1 MRGSVLIA
9 YEEGKQTFGN
19 PLYTITI
26 NGTDTRDYQWS
37 EANSLYSTYIFSGNT
52 LSVSVTDAGY
62 GQIPYINVFLTEYT
76 NDAIGDDQGLKTTQL
91 TGVTGN
97 NQFGYLE
104 ILNLPINPSANCYDF
119 IVTVSAGVTQ
129 GCAPFGTLTGFT
141 GSGSLYTTTCEIK
154 TKNIGVSSFDSGEP
168 YIGVY
173 SQFTNTGYVGSVG
186 GSTNIGPVIRLDRA
200 YTQPD
205 GSFNSKLALG
215 TNAIVNDIEIQNDGM
230 VLVGCGFITGTTGNS
245 LSRLTTTGA
254 LDPLFTR
261 YSFSNS
267 IGFISELVTDVVQQ
281 SDGKIITTGTFE
293 TISGL
298 TYNRY
303 VRFNYDGTI
312 DNTYYS
318 GGTGTGFSGLMNC
331 EIDVRNNKVYYFGTL
346 LTTFGGSQFGA
357 ILRLNTDGT
366 LDTTFNGT
374 GRGGF
379 SRVGLLSGCVV
390 NSIKVLPDGKI
401 LCVGGFTSYNGE
413 YVRGVAM
420 LNEDGTLDTTFNS
433 GGYGWL
439 NQGLLFIA
447 APTENVDA
455 DENAYLIVGG
465 WTGSSYNDVAIP
477 NGIFFINKDGSL
489 GNNTNLGTGIGGT
502 AKTVK
507 LLPNGSYLITGNI
520 TSFNGTP
527 ITNGGFVQISSTGQ
541 LQNC

>member
-9 YEEGKQTFGN
+9 YEEGKQSFGI
-19 PLYTITI
+19 PLYQIVI

-52 LSVSVTDAGY
+52 LSTSVLSAGY
-62 GQIPYINVFLTEYT
+62 GQIPYINVFLVEYT
-76 NDAIGDDQGLKTTQL
+76 NDSVNGDNGLKTTQL

-97 NQFGYLE
+97 NQFGFLN
-104 ILNLPINPSANCYDF
+104 LTNLPINPSANCYDF
-119 IVTVSAGVTQ
+119 IVVVSMGVTQ

-141 GSGSLYTTTCEIK
+141 GSGLVYSTTSEIK
-154 TKNIGVSSFDSGEP
+154 TKNVGVLQQNEGEV
-168 YIGVY
+168 YVGVF
-173 SQFTNTGYVGSVG
+173 SQFTNTGYIAGLG
-186 GSTNIGPVIRLDRA
+186 GTTNIGPVIRLERTYA
-200 YTQPD
+200 QTSA
-205 GSFNSKLALG
+205 GFNSKLALG

-230 VLVGCGFITGTTGNS
+230 VLVGSGVPTGFTGNS

-254 LDPLFTR
+254 LDPSFTR
-261 YSFSNS
+261 YTFLTPTNP
-267 IGFISELVTDVVQQ
+267 FELVTDVVQQ
-281 SDGKIITTGTFE
+281 SDGKIIVSGNFSE
-293 TISGL
+293 ISGL

-303 VRFNYDGTI
+303 ARFNYNGTI

-318 GGTGTGFSGLMNC
+318 GGTDTGFSSSVVNC
-331 EIDVRNNKVYYFGTL
+331 EIDVRNNKVYYFGL
-346 LTTFGGSQFGA
+346 LTSTFNGSQFGA
-357 ILRLNTDGT
+357 ILRLNTNGQ

-379 SRVGLLSGCVV
+379 SRVGASCVV
-390 NSIKVLPDGKI
+390 NSVKVLSNGKI
-401 LCVGGFTSYNGE
+401 LCIGGFTSYNGQ

-439 NQGLLFIA
+439 NQGTLFVA
-447 APTENVDA
+447 FPTENVDA

-477 NGIFFINKDGSL
+477 NGIFFLNKDGSL

-502 AKTVK
+502 AKTAK

>member
-9 YEEGKQTFGN
+9 YEEGKQSFGI
-19 PLYTITI
+19 PLYEIKI

-52 LSVSVTDAGY
+52 LSASVQSAGY
-62 GQIPYINVFLTEYT
+62 GQIPYINVFLVEYT
-76 NDAIGDDQGLKTTQL
+76 NDDVNGDGGTKTTQL

-97 NQFGYLE
+97 NQFGFLDVNN
-104 ILNLPINPSANCYDF
+104 IPINPSANCYDF
-119 IVTVSAGVTQ
+119 IVVVSAGVTQ
-129 GCAPFGTLTGFT
+129 GCAPFGTLTGLT
-141 GSGSLYTTTCEIK
+141 GSGLLYTTTSEIK
-154 TKNIGVSSFDSGEP
+154 TKNIGVNTFNIGQP
-168 YIGVY
+168 YIGVL
-173 SQFTNTGYVGSVG
+173 SQFTNTGYFGSIG
-186 GSTNIGPVIRLDRA
+186 ASSQIGPVIRLDRTYA
-200 YTQPD
+200 QPD
-205 GSFNSKLALG
+205 SSFNSKAALG
-215 TNAIVNDIEIQNDGM
+215 TNALVNDIEIQNDGM
-230 VLVGCGFITGTTGNS
+230 VLVGCGYITGTTGNS

-261 YSFSNS
+261 YTF
-267 IGFISELVTDVVQQ
+267 GLGAGSENVTDVVQQ
-281 SDGKIITTGTFE
+281 SDGKIIVTGNFSTLN
-293 TISGL
+293 GA
-298 TYNRY
+298 TYNSY
-303 VRFNYDGTI
+303 ARFNYDGTI

-318 GGTGTGFSGLMNC
+318 GGTSTGFLGGGLNC
-331 EIDVRNNKVYYFGTL
+331 EIDVRNNKVYYFTI
-346 LTTFGGSQFGA
+346 LTSTFNGSQFGS

-379 SRVGLLSGCVV
+379 SRVGASCVV

-401 LCVGGFTSYNGE
+401 LCIGGFTSYNGQ

-439 NQGLLFIA
+439 NQGTLYIA
-447 APTENVDA
+447 FPTENLDA

-465 WTGSSYNDVAIP
+465 WTGSSYNEVAIP

-489 GNNTNLGTGIGGT
+489 GNNTNLGTGIGGV
-502 AKTVK
+502 AKTAK